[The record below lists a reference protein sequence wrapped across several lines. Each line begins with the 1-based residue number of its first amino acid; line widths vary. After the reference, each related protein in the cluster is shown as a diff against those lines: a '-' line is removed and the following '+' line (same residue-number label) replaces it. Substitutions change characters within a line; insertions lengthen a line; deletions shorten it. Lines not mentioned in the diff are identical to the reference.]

1 MTKNNDNTKD
11 FAEIDLD
18 REKRTGFPE
27 VIFGETKTPKQ
38 SALIAEKIYK
48 KSNLFLITRTNIET
62 FNEVKKIIPEAEF
75 DELAKMIYSSKK
87 DEKYQGKISVVN
99 AGTSDIPIAKE
110 AEITAKLMGVK
121 VESINDVGVT
131 GIHRI
136 LSKVDKIRESNCI
149 VVVAGMEGALPTVV
163 AGLVDKPVIAVPTS
177 VGFGTGADGYSALLT
192 MLNSCAPG
200 ISVVNIDAG
209 FSAGYQA
216 ALMHDGNLFNDG
228 QEKKV
233 YVNLV

>member
-11 FAEIDLD
+11 LAEIDLD

-216 ALMHDGNLFNDG
+216 ALIARG
-228 QEKKV
+228 
-233 YVNLV
+233 

>member
-62 FNEVKKIIPEAEF
+62 FDEVKKIIPEAEF
-75 DELAKMIYSSKK
+75 DEQAKMIYSSKK
-87 DEKYQGKISVVN
+87 DEKYQCNVSVVN

-216 ALMHDGNLFNDG
+216 ALIARG
-228 QEKKV
+228 
-233 YVNLV
+233 

>member
-75 DELAKMIYSSKK
+75 DEQAKMIYSSKK
-87 DEKYQGKISVVN
+87 DEKYQGKVSVVN

-110 AEITAKLMGVK
+110 AEITAKLMGVT

-216 ALMHDGNLFNDG
+216 ALIARG
-228 QEKKV
+228 
-233 YVNLV
+233 

>member
-1 MTKNNDNTKD
+1 MDNNYDKTKE
-11 FAEIDLD
+11 FAEVDLD

-48 KSNLFLITRTNIET
+48 NSGLFLITRTNIAT
-62 FNEVKKIIPEAEF
+62 FEEVKKIIPESKF
-75 DELAKMIYSSKK
+75 DDSAKMIFSTKK
-87 DEKYQGKISVVN
+87 EKEISGKIAVVN
-99 AGTSDIPIAKE
+99 AGTSDIPIARE
-110 AEITAKLMGVK
+110 AEITASLMGVE
-121 VESINDVGVT
+121 VVSVNDVGVT

-136 LSKVDKIRESNCI
+136 LNKVELIRQSDCI

-177 VGFGTGADGYSALLT
+177 VGFGTGEKGYSALLT

-216 ALMHDGNLFNDG
+216 GLIARR
-228 QEKKV
+228 
-233 YVNLV
+233 

>member
-1 MTKNNDNTKD
+1 MIKNNDNTKD

-62 FNEVKKIIPEAEF
+62 YIEVKKLIPEAEF
-75 DELAKMIYSSKK
+75 DEQAKMIFSSKK
-87 DEKYQGKISVVN
+87 DDVYEGKVSVVN

-110 AEITAKLMGVK
+110 AEITAKLMGVR

-136 LSKVDKIRESNCI
+136 LNKVEKIKESKCI

-216 ALMHDGNLFNDG
+216 ALIAR
-228 QEKKV
+228 V
-233 YVNLV
+233 

>member
-1 MTKNNDNTKD
+1 MNDNNDKTKD

-18 REKRTGFPE
+18 REMRTGFPE

-48 KSNLFLITRTNIET
+48 KSELFLITRTNDET
-62 FNEVKKIIPEAEF
+62 YTEVQKIIPEAEY
-75 DELAKMIYSSKK
+75 DEVAKMIFCTKK
-87 DEKYQGKISVVN
+87 EQKISGKISVVN
-99 AGTSDIPIAKE
+99 AGTSDIPIARE
-110 AEITAKLMGVK
+110 AEITATLMGVE

-136 LSKVDKIRESNCI
+136 LSKVESIRKSDCI

-177 VGFGTGADGYSALLT
+177 VGFGTGEKGYSALLT

-216 ALMHDGNLFNDG
+216 GLIASG
-228 QEKKV
+228 
-233 YVNLV
+233 

>member
-48 KSNLFLITRTNIET
+48 KSSLFLITRTNIET
-62 FNEVKKIIPEAEF
+62 YIEVKKLIPEAEF
-75 DELAKMIYSSKK
+75 DEQAKMIFSSKK
-87 DEKYQGKISVVN
+87 DDVYEGKVSVVN

-110 AEITAKLMGVK
+110 AEITAKLMGVR

-136 LSKVDKIRESNCI
+136 LNKVEKIKESKCI

-216 ALMHDGNLFNDG
+216 ALIAR
-228 QEKKV
+228 V
-233 YVNLV
+233 

>member
-75 DELAKMIYSSKK
+75 DEQAKMIYSSKK
-87 DEKYQGKISVVN
+87 DEKYQGKVSVVN

-209 FSAGYQA
+209 LAAGYQA
-216 ALMHDGNLFNDG
+216 ALIARG
-228 QEKKV
+228 
-233 YVNLV
+233 

>member
-48 KSNLFLITRTNIET
+48 KSNLFLITRTNTET

-75 DELAKMIYSSKK
+75 DEQAKMIYSSKK
-87 DEKYQGKISVVN
+87 DEKYQGKVSVVN

-110 AEITAKLMGVK
+110 AEITAKLMGVT

-216 ALMHDGNLFNDG
+216 ALIARG
-228 QEKKV
+228 
-233 YVNLV
+233 

>member
-1 MTKNNDNTKD
+1 MTKNNDITKD

-75 DELAKMIYSSKK
+75 DEQAKMIYSSKK
-87 DEKYQGKISVVN
+87 DEKYQGKVSVVN

-216 ALMHDGNLFNDG
+216 ALIARG
-228 QEKKV
+228 
-233 YVNLV
+233 

>member
-1 MTKNNDNTKD
+1 MDNNYDKTKE
-11 FAEIDLD
+11 FAEVDLD

-48 KSNLFLITRTNIET
+48 NSGLFLITRTNIAT
-62 FNEVKKIIPEAEF
+62 FEEVKKIIPESKF
-75 DELAKMIYSSKK
+75 DDSAKMIFSTKK
-87 DEKYQGKISVVN
+87 EKEISGKIAVVN
-99 AGTSDIPIAKE
+99 AGTSDIPIARE
-110 AEITAKLMGVK
+110 AEITASLMGVE
-121 VESINDVGVT
+121 VVSVNDVGVT
-131 GIHRI
+131 GLHRI
-136 LSKVDKIRESNCI
+136 LNKVELIRQSDCI

-177 VGFGTGADGYSALLT
+177 VGFGTGEKGYSALLT

-216 ALMHDGNLFNDG
+216 GLIARR
-228 QEKKV
+228 
-233 YVNLV
+233 

>member
-1 MTKNNDNTKD
+1 MTKNNDNAKD

-75 DELAKMIYSSKK
+75 DEQAKMIYSSKK
-87 DEKYQGKISVVN
+87 DEKYQGKVSVVN

-216 ALMHDGNLFNDG
+216 ALIARG
-228 QEKKV
+228 
-233 YVNLV
+233 

>member
-1 MTKNNDNTKD
+1 MIENNDNTKD

-18 REKRTGFPE
+18 REQRTGFPE
-27 VIFGETKTPKQ
+27 VIFGETKTPEQ
-38 SALIAEKIYK
+38 SALIAEKIYN

-62 FNEVKKIIPEAEF
+62 FNEVKKLIPEAEF
-75 DELAKMIYSSKK
+75 DDQARMIFCSKK
-87 DEKYQGKISVVN
+87 EKNYKGRVSVVN

-110 AEITAKLMGVK
+110 AEITAKLMGVE

-136 LSKVDKIRESNCI
+136 LGKVDKIKKSNCI

-216 ALMHDGNLFNDG
+216 ALIARR
-228 QEKKV
+228 
-233 YVNLV
+233 

>member
-62 FNEVKKIIPEAEF
+62 FDEVKKIIPEAEF
-75 DELAKMIYSSKK
+75 DEQAKMIYSSKK
-87 DEKYQGKISVVN
+87 DEKYQGKVSVVN

-216 ALMHDGNLFNDG
+216 ALIARG
-228 QEKKV
+228 
-233 YVNLV
+233 

>member
-1 MTKNNDNTKD
+1 MNDNNDKTKD

-18 REKRTGFPE
+18 REMRTGFPE

-48 KSNLFLITRTNIET
+48 KSDLFLITRTNDET
-62 FNEVKKIIPEAEF
+62 YTEVQKIIPEAEY
-75 DELAKMIYSSKK
+75 DEVAKMIFCTKK
-87 DEKYQGKISVVN
+87 EQKISGKISVVN

-110 AEITAKLMGVK
+110 AEITATLMGVE

-136 LSKVDKIRESNCI
+136 LSKVESIRKSDCI

-177 VGFGTGADGYSALLT
+177 VGFGTGEKGYSALLT

-216 ALMHDGNLFNDG
+216 GLIASG
-228 QEKKV
+228 
-233 YVNLV
+233 

>member
-75 DELAKMIYSSKK
+75 DEQAKMIYSSKK
-87 DEKYQGKISVVN
+87 DEKYQGKVSVVN

-216 ALMHDGNLFNDG
+216 ALIARG
-228 QEKKV
+228 
-233 YVNLV
+233 

>member
-1 MTKNNDNTKD
+1 MIKNNDNTKD

-48 KSNLFLITRTNIET
+48 KSSLFLITRTNIET
-62 FNEVKKIIPEAEF
+62 YIEVKKLIPEAEF
-75 DELAKMIYSSKK
+75 DEQAKMIFSSKK
-87 DEKYQGKISVVN
+87 DDVYEGKVSVVN

-110 AEITAKLMGVK
+110 AEITAKLMGVR

-136 LSKVDKIRESNCI
+136 LNKVEKIKESKCI

-216 ALMHDGNLFNDG
+216 ALIAR
-228 QEKKV
+228 V
-233 YVNLV
+233 

>member
-1 MTKNNDNTKD
+1 MIKNNDNTKD

-48 KSNLFLITRTNIET
+48 KSSLFLITRTNIET
-62 FNEVKKIIPEAEF
+62 YIEVKKLIPEAEF
-75 DELAKMIYSSKK
+75 DEQAKMIFSSKK
-87 DEKYQGKISVVN
+87 DDVYEGKVSVVN

-110 AEITAKLMGVK
+110 AEITAKLMGVR

-136 LSKVDKIRESNCI
+136 LNKVDKIKESKCI

-216 ALMHDGNLFNDG
+216 ALIAR
-228 QEKKV
+228 V
-233 YVNLV
+233 

>member
-1 MTKNNDNTKD
+1 MNDNNDKTKD

-18 REKRTGFPE
+18 REMRTGFPE

-48 KSNLFLITRTNIET
+48 KSDLFLITRTNDET
-62 FNEVKKIIPEAEF
+62 YTEVKKLIPQAKY
-75 DELAKMIYSSKK
+75 DEVAKMIFCTKK
-87 DEKYQGKISVVN
+87 EQKISGKISVVN
-99 AGTSDIPIAKE
+99 AGTSDIPIARE
-110 AEITAKLMGVK
+110 AEITATLMGVE

-136 LSKVDKIRESNCI
+136 LSKVESIRKSDCI

-177 VGFGTGADGYSALLT
+177 VGFGTGEKGYSALLT

-216 ALMHDGNLFNDG
+216 GLIASG
-228 QEKKV
+228 
-233 YVNLV
+233 

>member
-1 MTKNNDNTKD
+1 MISMAPIIPGRDNGSVIFQKVSN
-11 FAEIDLD
+11 LD
-18 REKRTGFPE
+18 NPKSLAASIREKS
-27 VIFGETKTPKQ
+27 IL
-38 SALIAEKIYK
+38 S
-48 KSNLFLITRTNIET
+48 
-62 FNEVKKIIPEAEF
+62 NEVKKIIPEAEF
-75 DELAKMIYSSKK
+75 DEQAKMIYSSKK
-87 DEKYQGKISVVN
+87 DEKYQGKVSVVN

-216 ALMHDGNLFNDG
+216 ALIARG
-228 QEKKV
+228 
-233 YVNLV
+233 

>member
-121 VESINDVGVT
+121 VKSINDVGVT

-216 ALMHDGNLFNDG
+216 ALIARG
-228 QEKKV
+228 
-233 YVNLV
+233 

>member
-1 MTKNNDNTKD
+1 MNDNNDKTKD

-18 REKRTGFPE
+18 REMRTGFPE

-48 KSNLFLITRTNIET
+48 KSDLFLITRTNDET
-62 FNEVKKIIPEAEF
+62 YTEVQKIIPEAEY
-75 DELAKMIYSSKK
+75 DEVAKMIFCTKK
-87 DEKYQGKISVVN
+87 EQKISGKISVVN
-99 AGTSDIPIAKE
+99 AGTSDIPIARE
-110 AEITAKLMGVK
+110 AEITATLMGVE

-136 LSKVDKIRESNCI
+136 LSKVESIRKSDCI

-177 VGFGTGADGYSALLT
+177 VGFGTGEKGYSALLT

-216 ALMHDGNLFNDG
+216 GLIAS
-228 QEKKV
+228 Q
-233 YVNLV
+233 

>member
-75 DELAKMIYSSKK
+75 DEQAKMIYSSKK
-87 DEKYQGKISVVN
+87 DEKYQGKVSVVN

-192 MLNSCAPG
+192 MLNSCAPV

-216 ALMHDGNLFNDG
+216 ALIARG
-228 QEKKV
+228 
-233 YVNLV
+233 

>member
-75 DELAKMIYSSKK
+75 DEQAKMIYSSKK
-87 DEKYQGKISVVN
+87 DEKYQGKVSVVN

-136 LSKVDKIRESNCI
+136 LSKVEKIRESNCI

-192 MLNSCAPG
+192 MLNSCALG

-216 ALMHDGNLFNDG
+216 ALIARG
-228 QEKKV
+228 
-233 YVNLV
+233 

>member
-1 MTKNNDNTKD
+1 MNDNNDKTKD

-18 REKRTGFPE
+18 REMRTGFPE

-48 KSNLFLITRTNIET
+48 KSDLFLITRTNDET
-62 FNEVKKIIPEAEF
+62 YTEVQKIIPEAEY
-75 DELAKMIYSSKK
+75 DKVAKMIFCTKK
-87 DEKYQGKISVVN
+87 EQKISGKISVVN
-99 AGTSDIPIAKE
+99 AGTSDIPIARE
-110 AEITAKLMGVK
+110 AEITATLMGVE

-136 LSKVDKIRESNCI
+136 LSKVESIRKSDCI

-177 VGFGTGADGYSALLT
+177 VGFGTGEKGYSALLT

-216 ALMHDGNLFNDG
+216 GLIASR
-228 QEKKV
+228 
-233 YVNLV
+233 

>member
-1 MTKNNDNTKD
+1 MTNNNDKTNE
-11 FAEIDLD
+11 FSEIDLD
-18 REKRTGFPE
+18 RETRTGFPE
-27 VIFGETKTPKQ
+27 VIYGETKTPKQ

-48 KSNLFLITRTNIET
+48 RSNLFLITRTNDET
-62 FNEVKKIIPEAEF
+62 YYEVKKIIPEAIY
-75 DELAKMIYSSKK
+75 DNTAKMIFS
-87 DEKYQGKISVVN
+87 DRREKVISGKISVIN

-110 AEITAKLMGVK
+110 AEITAKLMGVE

-136 LSKVDKIRESNCI
+136 LNKVELIRNSDCL

-163 AGLVDKPVIAVPTS
+163 AGLVNKPVIAVPTS
-177 VGFGTGADGYSALLT
+177 VGFGTGAEGYSALLT

-216 ALMHDGNLFNDG
+216 ALIAKG
-228 QEKKV
+228 
-233 YVNLV
+233 

>member
-75 DELAKMIYSSKK
+75 DEQAKMIYSSKK
-87 DEKYQGKISVVN
+87 DEKYQGKVSVVN

-216 ALMHDGNLFNDG
+216 ALIAR
-228 QEKKV
+228 V
-233 YVNLV
+233 

>member
-1 MTKNNDNTKD
+1 MTKNNVNTKD

-75 DELAKMIYSSKK
+75 DEQAKMIYSSKK

-136 LSKVDKIRESNCI
+136 LSKVEKIRESNCI

-216 ALMHDGNLFNDG
+216 ALIARG
-228 QEKKV
+228 
-233 YVNLV
+233 

>member
-1 MTKNNDNTKD
+1 MIENNDNTKD

-18 REKRTGFPE
+18 REQRTGFPE
-27 VIFGETKTPKQ
+27 VIFGETKTPEQ
-38 SALIAEKIYK
+38 SALIAEKIYN

-62 FNEVKKIIPEAEF
+62 FNEVKKLIPEAEF
-75 DELAKMIYSSKK
+75 DDQARMIFCSKK
-87 DEKYQGKISVVN
+87 EKNYKGRVSVVN

-110 AEITAKLMGVK
+110 AEITAKLMGVE

-136 LSKVDKIRESNCI
+136 LGKVDKIKKSNCI

-216 ALMHDGNLFNDG
+216 ALIARG
-228 QEKKV
+228 
-233 YVNLV
+233 

>member
-75 DELAKMIYSSKK
+75 DEQAKMI
-87 DEKYQGKISVVN
+87 
-99 AGTSDIPIAKE
+99 
-110 AEITAKLMGVK
+110 
-121 VESINDVGVT
+121 
-131 GIHRI
+131 
-136 LSKVDKIRESNCI
+136 
-149 VVVAGMEGALPTVV
+149 
-163 AGLVDKPVIAVPTS
+163 
-177 VGFGTGADGYSALLT
+177 
-192 MLNSCAPG
+192 
-200 ISVVNIDAG
+200 
-209 FSAGYQA
+209 
-216 ALMHDGNLFNDG
+216 
-228 QEKKV
+228 
-233 YVNLV
+233 

>member
-1 MTKNNDNTKD
+1 MIKNNDNTKD

-48 KSNLFLITRTNIET
+48 KSSLFLITRTNIET
-62 FNEVKKIIPEAEF
+62 YIEVKKLIPEAEF
-75 DELAKMIYSSKK
+75 DEQAKMIFSSKK
-87 DEKYQGKISVVN
+87 DDIYEGKVSVVN

-110 AEITAKLMGVK
+110 AEITAKLMGVR

-136 LSKVDKIRESNCI
+136 LNKVDKIKESKCI

-216 ALMHDGNLFNDG
+216 ALIAR
-228 QEKKV
+228 V
-233 YVNLV
+233 

>member
-62 FNEVKKIIPEAEF
+62 FDEVKKIIPEAEF
-75 DELAKMIYSSKK
+75 DEQAKMIYSSKK
-87 DEKYQGKISVVN
+87 DEKYQGKVSVVN

-136 LSKVDKIRESNCI
+136 LSKIDKIRESNCI

-216 ALMHDGNLFNDG
+216 ALIARG
-228 QEKKV
+228 
-233 YVNLV
+233 

>member
-1 MTKNNDNTKD
+1 MTNENNTTE
-11 FAEIDLD
+11 FAEIDYD

-27 VIFGETKTPKQ
+27 VIFGETKTPEQ
-38 SALIAEKIYK
+38 SSKIAKRIYDN
-48 KSNLFLITRTNIET
+48 SGLFLITRTNKET
-62 FNEVKKIIPEAEF
+62 YDKVIKLIPEANF
-75 DELAKMIYSSKK
+75 DSEAKMIWLSKNK
-87 DEKYQGKISVVN
+87 KKSNGFVCVVS

-110 AEITAKLMGVK
+110 VEITASLMGNK
-121 VESINDVGVT
+121 TEIINDVGVT

-136 LSKVDKIRESNCI
+136 LGKVEKIKKADCV

-177 VGFGTGADGYSALLT
+177 VGFGTGEKGYSALLT

-216 ALMHDGNLFNDG
+216 GLIA
-228 QEKKV
+228 KR
-233 YVNLV
+233 

>member
-1 MTKNNDNTKD
+1 MNDNNDKTKD

-18 REKRTGFPE
+18 REMRTGFPE

-48 KSNLFLITRTNIET
+48 KSDLFLITRTNDET
-62 FNEVKKIIPEAEF
+62 YTEVQKIIPEAEY
-75 DELAKMIYSSKK
+75 DEVAKMIFCTKK
-87 DEKYQGKISVVN
+87 EQKISGKISVVN
-99 AGTSDIPIAKE
+99 AGTSDIPIARE
-110 AEITAKLMGVK
+110 AEITATLMGVE

-136 LSKVDKIRESNCI
+136 LSKVESIRKSDCI

-177 VGFGTGADGYSALLT
+177 VGFGTGEKGYSALLT

-216 ALMHDGNLFNDG
+216 GLIASR
-228 QEKKV
+228 
-233 YVNLV
+233 

>member
-75 DELAKMIYSSKK
+75 DEQAKMIYSSKK

-149 VVVAGMEGALPTVV
+149 VVVGGMEGALPTVV

-216 ALMHDGNLFNDG
+216 ALIARG
-228 QEKKV
+228 
-233 YVNLV
+233 

>member
-48 KSNLFLITRTNIET
+48 KSNLFLITRTNTET

-75 DELAKMIYSSKK
+75 DEQAKMIYSSKK

-192 MLNSCAPG
+192 MHNSCAPG

-216 ALMHDGNLFNDG
+216 ALIARG
-228 QEKKV
+228 
-233 YVNLV
+233 